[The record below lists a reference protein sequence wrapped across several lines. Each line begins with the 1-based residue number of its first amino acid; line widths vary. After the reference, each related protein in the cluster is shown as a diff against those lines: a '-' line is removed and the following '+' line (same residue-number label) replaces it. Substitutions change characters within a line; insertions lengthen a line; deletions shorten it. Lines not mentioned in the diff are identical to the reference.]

1 MNVWQVDFYK
11 RPFKDERGEFVW
23 ELVVCN
29 PERKFVYEA
38 KCPQSQANLAWLV
51 DRLQHA
57 AAGELPQEIQVFRP
71 QSLSLLT
78 AAGEKL
84 GIEVIPTRRTPDL
97 KAELLKR
104 ASEYNISGQAYNPIE
119 LEQPPPQP
127 LPENLWGEEW
137 RFASLPA
144 GELVEMFHDRPI
156 PILDMPES
164 FWPVNLGVASNI
176 LIPGL
181 IIYGGRRSMQLA
193 RWLQEARPVSVNYI
207 ITEVGKSGGVVLEA
221 GLVDRWILATFE
233 DSEVALSAQ
242 TFQQRK
248 QASSGLH
255 FLLVQP
261 DDSGMTFSGFW
272 LLLEF

>member
-29 PERKFVYEA
+29 PETKFVYEA

-57 AAGELPQEIQVFRP
+57 AAGELPLKIQVFRP

-104 ASEYNISGQAYNPIE
+104 ASEYNISGQAYNPIK
-119 LEQPPPQP
+119 LEQSPPQP

-144 GELVEMFHDRPI
+144 GELVEMFRDRPI

-193 RWLQEARPVSVNYI
+193 RWLQEARLVSVKYI

>member
-11 RPFKDERGEFVW
+11 RPLKDERGEFLW
-23 ELVVCN
+23 ELVVCDRQRN
-29 PERKFVYEA
+29 FVYDA

-57 AAGELPQEIQVFRP
+57 AGGELPQVMEVFRP

-84 GIEVIPTRRTPDL
+84 GIEVLATRRTPDL
-97 KAELLKR
+97 KAELLER
-104 ASEYNISGQAYNPIE
+104 AAEYGQAYNPIK

-137 RFASLPA
+137 RFAGIPA
-144 GELVEMFHDRPI
+144 GELVEMFGDRPI
-156 PILDMPES
+156 PIVDMPEYI
-164 FWPVNLGVASNI
+164 WPVNLGLASNI

-193 RWLQEARPVSVNYI
+193 RWLQQARPVSLNYI
-207 ITEVGKSGGVVLEA
+207 ITAVGESGGVVLEA

-242 TFQQRK
+242 SYQQRK

-261 DDSGMTFSGFW
+261 DNSGMTFSGFW
-272 LLLEF
+272 LLKEEVQ